1 MGQVR
6 FSYFFNKLRSWTF
19 RMYHMYHN
27 LENNYL
33 ASNLGDMES
42 HPTPSSLRFSILLTQ
57 VSVESNAGQV

>member
-1 MGQVR
+1 
-6 FSYFFNKLRSWTF
+6 
-19 RMYHMYHN
+19 MYHMYHN